1 MPRNAVSTPGR
12 TEGYVVPAGPSIIEK
27 IWAELDAQTDK
38 MMEIRTAVALAGF
51 GEEPFSDAEIHG
63 QKGHCL
69 GLAKALSII
78 LNPYD
83 PDVNEVRREAMRR
96 YRDKGSKA

>member
-27 IWAELDAQTDK
+27 LWEGLVESIGEAFRLHDRA
-38 MMEIRTAVALAGF
+38 ALL
-51 GEEPFSDAEIHG
+51 GEGEGLSAADEQRG
-63 QKGHCL
+63 VCL
-69 GLAKALSII
+69 GLATALSII

-96 YRDKGSKA
+96 YRNKGSTA

>member
-1 MPRNAVSTPGR
+1 VLPQAAIRSSKS

-27 IWAELDAQTDK
+27 IWAELDQAVI
-38 MMEIRTAVALAGF
+38 ESIRLKKRADSL
-51 GEEPFSDAEIHG
+51 GEGEGWTEAIEE
-63 QKGHCL
+63 KGRCL
-69 GLAKALSII
+69 GIAESLAII

-96 YRDKGSKA
+96 YRNKGSTA